1 MGSKQLQVKTWH
13 LRKMDWEQ
21 TNGKQNTKHLRKI
34 SFLLGAPFFPVIGS
48 HKEGFFHA
56 STCHLLR
63 VPITGVF
70 FQTYALPHAPST
82 RCFRAGPFFNLLRS
96 LRLPRRVGF
105 PSTTCP
111 SKTWRCQMRLP
122 HSHQGCFLRNLRP
135 ATCACQRFHAV
146 VFLTFQVAA
155 SGLQNQTEINI
166 YHMIYGFYTGLW
178 FYGFMM
184 FHVFNWV
191 ASFLRA
197 VKSSQR

>member
-82 RCFRAGPFFNLLRS
+82 RCFRAGPFFKLLRS

-105 PSTTCP
+105 PSTSVHP
-111 SKTWRCQMRLP
+111 RL
-122 HSHQGCFLRNLRP
+122 GVAR
-135 ATCACQRFHAV
+135 CACHIPIRDVSFG
-146 VFLTFQVAA
+146 TFALPRAPA
-155 SGLQNQTEINI
+155 SVSTP
-166 YHMIYGFYTGLW
+166 W
-178 FYGFMM
+178 FSW
-184 FHVFNWV
+184 HSKWPRR
-191 ASFLRA
+191 ASKIKL
-197 VKSSQR
+197 K